1 MTTMG
6 SLQAATKLQPGAGPL
21 DNNIQLTS
29 EIKAGD
35 SLKSHNKKGSGLNA
49 RRNAKAR
56 SKQVNGRLLYL
67 NSPIHKDYQRAY
79 NCSECLK
86 QEGTKFFTQ
95 TCMKRSCIVCSRIK
109 EAKLFKQYVD
119 VLMEMPELH
128 MVTLTAPTVPGDKL
142 KQEIEKR
149 YEVFTQIKDALRKK
163 GIKLK
168 GLRKLEITY
177 NIGDNL
183 YHPHY
188 HLIVSGKETSE
199 LILKMWLDRI
209 PEADIKGQEVTPVH
223 SDRALIELFKYIT
236 KDVVKNKFHS
246 KTLDVMYL
254 AIKGTRT
261 VQPFGIKKRAV
272 KRDDNVII
280 LEHKGEQINL
290 WKWCNDKKDWYSKE
304 GEQLNEGDL
313 SEKTKKALKIIDN
326 DESQEKRQEATKGSD
341 SAHIKQQTNGEH
353 PGSSK
358 EPPGEQIGIIPA
370 SIINAIRSPGSR
382 AVFIE

>member
-21 DNNIQLTS
+21 DTIIQLTS

-35 SLKSHNKKGSGLNA
+35 RLKRHNKKGSGFNA

-56 SKQVNGRLLYL
+56 SKAINGRLLYL
-67 NSPIHKDYQRAY
+67 NSDLHPDYQRAY
-79 NCSECLK
+79 NCSEYLK
-86 QEGTKFFTQ
+86 QEGNKFFTQ

-109 EAKLFKQYVD
+109 EARLFKQYVE
-119 VLMEMPELH
+119 VLMELPELH
-128 MVTLTAPTVPGDKL
+128 MVTLTAPTVPGDQL
-142 KQEIEKR
+142 KREIKKR
-149 YEVFTQIKDALRKK
+149 YGVITQIKDALRKQ

-168 GLRKLEITY
+168 GIRKLEITY
-177 NIGDNL
+177 SIRSGL

-188 HLIVSGKETSE
+188 HLIVSGKEVSE
-199 LILKMWLDRI
+199 AVKKMWLDRI
-209 PEADIKGQEVTPVH
+209 PEAGKKGQHVTPVH
-223 SDRALIELFKYIT
+223 SEKALIELFKYVA

-246 KTLDVMYL
+246 KTLDVMYS
-254 AIKGTRT
+254 AIKGIRT

-272 KRDDNVII
+272 KRDDNVVIM
-280 LEHKGEQINL
+280 EHKGERIDL
-290 WKWCNDKKDWYSKE
+290 WKWCNDKKDWYSNE

-313 SEKTKKALKIIDN
+313 SDKTKKALKIIDN
-326 DESQEKRQEATKGSD
+326 DESHDKRQEATKGSD
-341 SAHIKQQTNGEH
+341 SAHIKPQTNGEH

-370 SIINAIRSPGSR
+370 SIINAIRPPGSR